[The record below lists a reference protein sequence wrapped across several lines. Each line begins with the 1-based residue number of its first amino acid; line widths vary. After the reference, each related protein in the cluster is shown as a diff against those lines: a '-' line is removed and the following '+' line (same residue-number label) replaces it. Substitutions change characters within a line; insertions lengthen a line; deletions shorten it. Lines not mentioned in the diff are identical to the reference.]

1 MIIYMVAARTATS
14 FDSIFPS
21 WVNKSMNLDMICL
34 PDGKKNKEFHS
45 PSSQLLPINF
55 SVHIH

>member
-21 WVNKSMNLDMICL
+21 WVNKNMNLDMICL
-34 PDGKKNKEFHS
+34 PDEKKKIRNFTHLLHS
-45 PSSQLLPINF
+45 YYR
-55 SVHIH
+55 